1 MNGKSSRRR
10 VLGVSLI
17 ALALALLGVGLYAAT
32 HADRPASAFETNGAL
47 QVAPSPAGP
56 WSDTVESPW
65 GADAMAPGDTVSGTV
80 YLRSASPDLPDTA
93 AMIVAAI
100 GDVEDNQYWHNLV
113 ILDMSLDG
121 RDLLPQ
127 WTPCFESAGLT
138 LAGLRDCEE
147 RPSLP
152 PPPGGNGVPFTMT
165 IRFREGAWNRVQGA
179 TTGPFH
185 LRFSLVRQADE
196 PGEPTVTPTVT
207 VSPVTPTPTAIPGTS
222 TPMPTPTAT
231 PGTPTPTPTPTA
243 TPGTPTLTPTVTVPP
258 VVPTAPTSP
267 TPPTPTVTVPAEP
280 PSSPSDH
287 APARPP
293 GPPPTGTGSANQ
305 PADTVAFA
313 VVAMVLGVGIT
324 FAAVRAI
331 RRRS

>member
-207 VSPVTPTPTAIPGTS
+207 VSPVTPTPTA
-222 TPMPTPTAT
+222 
-231 PGTPTPTPTPTA
+231 
-243 TPGTPTLTPTVTVPP
+243 TPGTPTLTPTVTVQP